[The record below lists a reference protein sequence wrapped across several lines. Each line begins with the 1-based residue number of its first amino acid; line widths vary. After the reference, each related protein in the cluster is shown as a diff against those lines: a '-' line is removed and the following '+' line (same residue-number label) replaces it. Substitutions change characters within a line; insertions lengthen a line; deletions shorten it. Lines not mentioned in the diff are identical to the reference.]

1 MFAGSS
7 TTPDIGTDG
16 LGSGIIGRVS
26 VVCKVEKIDHVH
38 CLKRIGFQRPPQR
51 RHFVENY
58 RYIFATNTQLSD
70 FESYA
75 KGSWTFQEQLTVP
88 GSVALIYYDL
98 VDVTSL
104 AACSLSGFAELRDD
118 PQTELED
125 ISRYRNAYFLALSV
139 ALGSLF
145 YGYDIGLI
153 GGVLS
158 LDSFQH
164 YFRLDQMNP
173 REQASVKGD
182 IVAILQL
189 GCLRWVLLSRHGRK
203 PCLLASGLI
212 YVIGS
217 SSQIL
222 VGLGGTREYALGL
235 LYAGRFVGGIGVGM
249 VAALVPA
256 YISECTPQ
264 AIRGRCTGLI
274 QLAINFGIMVSFWVN
289 YFASKNIPSGESQW
303 RVPFAIQIVPGRKYG
318 RATQTL
324 ASLSGTTV
332 DDLIIVETVEEIKA
346 DFRMGESRGIALRC
360 FIPALTM
367 FFQQWTGT
375 NAINY
380 FSPAIFASL
389 GSMDTAEL
397 FAQVLSVVS
406 HSSWP
411 AAMMLWIGA
420 YSALHPAPTTAS
432 PSGYISIVAV
442 YLYAAFFSIGW
453 GPIPWIVAA
462 EVAPNHLRTLL
473 FSLTISKLTPI
484 MLNDLGYGTF
494 LLFGFCCLVMAFWAW
509 LCLPETAG
517 FGLEEIGLLFESDV
531 ILRAL
536 QDAPGGRIFIGS
548 RRAAPVVKL
557 GSVDVDSDYPQI

>member
-1 MFAGSS
+1 M
-7 TTPDIGTDG
+7 T
-16 LGSGIIGRVS
+16 
-26 VVCKVEKIDHVH
+26 
-38 CLKRIGFQRPPQR
+38 LK
-51 RHFVENY
+51 
-58 RYIFATNTQLSD
+58 
-70 FESYA
+70 
-75 KGSWTFQEQLTVP
+75 
-88 GSVALIYYDL
+88 
-98 VDVTSL
+98 
-104 AACSLSGFAELRDD
+104 
-118 PQTELED
+118 TELED

-139 ALGSLF
+139 AFGSLF
-145 YGYDIGLI
+145 HGYDVGLI

-158 LDSFQH
+158 LDSFEH
-164 YFRLDQMNP
+164 YFGLDQMNP

-189 GCLRWVLLSRHGRK
+189 GGLFGALGVGSFSSQHGRK
-203 PCLLASGLI
+203 SCLLASGAI
-212 YVIGS
+212 YIIGS
-217 SSQIL
+217 ALQVL
-222 VGLGGTREYALGL
+222 VGLGRTRGYALSL

-249 VAALVPA
+249 VTALVPA

-274 QLAINFGIMVSFWVN
+274 ALAASFGLMLSFWVN

-303 RVPFAIQIVPGRKYG
+303 RVPFAVQIVPGVLFLLAMPFLPESPRYMVQREQYG
-318 RATQTL
+318 RAARTL

-332 DDLIIVETVEEIKA
+332 DDLVIVETVEEIKA
-346 DFRMGESRGIALRC
+346 DFVGNRHLSTVAQFRRMGESQGIALRC
-360 FIPALTM
+360 FIPSLAM

-389 GSMDTAEL
+389 GIDGTTADL
-397 FAQVLSVVS
+397 LATGVYGGVKVLSVGLTLVIAVES
-406 HSSWP
+406 IGRKKCLIIGGLGQG
-411 AAMMLWIGA
+411 AMMLWIGG

-432 PSGYISIVAV
+432 PSSYISIIAV
-442 YLYAAFFSIGW
+442 YLYAVFFSIGW
-453 GPIPWIVAA
+453 GPIPWIIAA
-462 EVAPNHLRTLL
+462 EVAPNHLRTAVMSSAIGVSWL
-473 FSLTISKLTPI
+473 FSLMISKLTPI

-536 QDAPGGRIFIGS
+536 QDAPGGRTFIGN

-557 GSVDVDSDYPQI
+557 GFVVEDSETTALLGQDVDPDYSRI